1 MPAAL
6 PRSRPARAWVT
17 LLAVLAAFAAGGVA
31 AYLVFKPAPGAERR
45 PDRPDAP
52 PPTRVAALG
61 RIQPAG
67 GVVPVYGPPG
77 DRIAEMKPLAP
88 GDKLKAGDPI
98 AVLASRDI
106 RAAELKVAEVQL
118 DEAKATIAAAR
129 EAGKKKIE
137 AAKAE
142 IDQALAGE
150 KADLAA
156 LDAKAALV
164 TKQREAAARQ
174 LARLDALRSEGVK
187 VADEDAEKVRLLI
200 DQADAELAATAA
212 ARTKAAASYAG
223 SRTAAEARVKAAEAE
238 LAEAEAKAPVKSGE
252 EKLAVARQLLDLTTL
267 KAPIDGVVLRV
278 AGRTGQPTGAA
289 EPVLQMA
296 ALGEM
301 VVVAEV
307 YESDVDRLAGW
318 VKAGPVPVEATHP
331 ALPRPLKGAVGSEAD
346 LSRMLARNQDFPL
359 GPRED
364 ADRRVVEVTARLDAE
379 SAAVAARF
387 VGLQVTATFAP
398 AR

>member
-1 MPAAL
+1 MV
-6 PRSRPARAWVT
+6 RREARAWVT
-17 LLAVLAAFAAGGVA
+17 LLLVLAAFAAGGGVA
-31 AYLVFKPAPGAERR
+31 YFFLKPAPVAQPR
-45 PDRPDAP
+45 PDRPDGP
-52 PPTRVAALG
+52 PPNRVAALG

-88 GDKLKAGDPI
+88 GDKVKAGDPI

-106 RAAELKVAEVQL
+106 RAAEVKVAEVQL
-118 DEAKATIAAAR
+118 AEAKAAVAAAK
-129 EAGKKKIE
+129 EAGSKKIA

-142 IDQALAGE
+142 VEQALAGE

-156 LDAKAALV
+156 LDAKAGLV
-164 TKQREAAARQ
+164 AKQRDAAARQ
-174 LARLDALRSEGVK
+174 LARLDAARADGARVAAEDVDK
-187 VADEDAEKVRLLI
+187 VQLLV
-200 DQADAELAATAA
+200 DQADAELAATTA
-212 ARTKAAASYAG
+212 AREKAVATYAG

-238 LAEAEAKAPVKSGE
+238 LAEAEARAPVKSGE
-252 EKLAVARQLLDLTTL
+252 EKLTVARKALELATLT
-267 KAPIDGVVLRV
+267 APVDGVVLRV
-278 AGRTGQPTGAA
+278 AGRTGQPTGAG
-289 EPVLQMA
+289 EPVLQLA

-301 VVVAEV
+301 VVVVEV
-307 YESDVDRLAGW
+307 YESDVDRLSGW
-318 VKAGPVPVEATHP
+318 VKAGPVPVEVTHP
-331 ALPRPLKGAVGSEAD
+331 ALPRPLKGVVRSEAD
-346 LSRMLARNQDFPL
+346 VARMIARNQVFPL

-387 VGLQVTATFAP
+387 VGLQVTAAFAP

>member
-1 MPAAL
+1 MPAH
-6 PRSRPARAWVT
+6 PQTRPGKAWVT
-17 LLAVLAAFAAGGVA
+17 LLAVVAAFAAGGGVA
-31 AYLVFKPAPGAERR
+31 YYVFKPAPAAEPR
-45 PDRPDAP
+45 PGRPDAP
-52 PPTRVAALG
+52 PPNRVAALG
-61 RIQPAG
+61 RLQPAG
-67 GVVPVYGPPG
+67 GVIPVYGPPG

-88 GDKLKAGDPI
+88 GDKLTAGDAI

-118 DEAKATIAAAR
+118 SEAKAALAAATA
-129 EAGKKKIE
+129 AGGKKIE

-142 IDQALAGE
+142 LAQALAGE

-156 LDAKAALV
+156 LDAKAVLV
-164 TKQREAAARQ
+164 TKQREVASRQ
-174 LARLDALRSEGVK
+174 LARIESARAGGARFSEEDLDKA
-187 VADEDAEKVRLLI
+187 RLLI

-212 ARTKAAASYAG
+212 MREKAIATYAG
-223 SRTAAEARVKAAEAE
+223 SRTAAEARLKAAEAD
-238 LAEAEAKAPVKSGE
+238 LAEAVARTPVKSGE
-252 EKLAVARQLLDLTTL
+252 EKLAVARQALDLTTL
-267 KAPIDGVVLRV
+267 KAPVDGVVLRV
-278 AGRTGQPTGAA
+278 AGRTGQPTGTA

-318 VKAGPVPVEATHP
+318 VKAGPVPVEVTHP
-331 ALPRPLKGAVGSEAD
+331 ALPKTLMGVVRSDAD
-346 LSRMLARNQDFPL
+346 LARMIARNQVFPL

-387 VGLQVTATFAP
+387 VGLQVTATFSP
-398 AR
+398 AK

>member
-1 MPAAL
+1 MV
-6 PRSRPARAWVT
+6 RREARAWVT
-17 LLAVLAAFAAGGVA
+17 LLAVLVAFAAGAVA
-31 AYLVFKPAPGAERR
+31 AYFLFKPDPVAQSRA
-45 PDRPDAP
+45 DRPDAP
-52 PPTRVAALG
+52 SPNRVAALG

-77 DRIAEMKPLAP
+77 DRIAEMKAFAP
-88 GDKLKAGDPI
+88 GSRLKAGDPI

-106 RAAELKVAEVQL
+106 RAAEVKVAEVQL
-118 DEAKATIAAAR
+118 SEAKAAIAAAK
-129 EAGKKKIE
+129 EAGVKKVA

-150 KADLAA
+150 KADVAA
-156 LDAKAALV
+156 LDAKAGLV
-164 TKQREAAARQ
+164 TKQRDAAARQ
-174 LARLDALRSEGVK
+174 LARLDAAR
-187 VADEDAEKVRLLI
+187 ADGARIAEEDLDKVRLLI
-200 DQADAELAATAA
+200 DQADTELAATTA
-212 ARTKAAASYAG
+212 AREKAVATYAG

-238 LAEAEAKAPVKSGE
+238 LAEAEARAPVKSGE
-252 EKLAVARQLLDLTTL
+252 EKLTVAKKALELTTL
-267 KAPIDGVVLRV
+267 TAPIDGVVLRV
-278 AGRTGQPTGAA
+278 VGRTGQPTGAG

-307 YESDVDRLAGW
+307 YESDVDRLTGW
-318 VKAGPVPVEATHP
+318 VKAGPVPVEVTHP
-331 ALPRPLKGAVGSEAD
+331 ALPRALKGAVQSDAD
-346 LSRMLARNQDFPL
+346 VARMIARNQVFPL

-379 SAAVAARF
+379 SAPVAARF
-387 VGLQVTATFAP
+387 VGLQVTVTFTP